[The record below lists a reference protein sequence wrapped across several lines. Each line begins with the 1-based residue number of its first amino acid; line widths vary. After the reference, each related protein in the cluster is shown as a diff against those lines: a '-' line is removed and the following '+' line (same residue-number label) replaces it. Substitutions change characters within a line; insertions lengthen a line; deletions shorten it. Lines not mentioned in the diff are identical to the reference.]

1 VQQGLTI
8 RQVLALYIP
17 LALSWLLM
25 AMEGPTAVSVVSR
38 AADSKVHLAAFMVL
52 MAVSLFIESPV
63 IDLLTTSTRLI
74 QNRSQYRPVRSFAIG
89 MMIWCTVI
97 HALATVTPAY
107 FVWTSWLHLDKQVV
121 EVLRGPLIVMIPWSA
136 AIGWRR
142 WQQGLLI
149 RAGTTRP
156 VTVGTLMR
164 LGVMLAAG
172 FGLLNFSSLS
182 GTMIAGIALVAS
194 VTTEA
199 LYVTWAARYCY
210 DNLPLSPDEGS
221 PLSWQDIAKF
231 HLPLTMST
239 TVALATGTLLSGAIS
254 RAPDNVTQLA
264 AWQVHTSVAWLF
276 RTMTFALPEV
286 IITCVK
292 TEKDARLLR
301 QFCIWL
307 GVSLSV
313 VQLLVHLTGL
323 DRVIFATVLEVKPEV
338 LEPARF
344 ALLLTAVIPLIAG
357 ALNYLRGRLALS
369 QNTVARLVATVVSTI
384 ALVLS
389 LAYFGQSGF
398 DGVVIAS
405 GALVLSMVV
414 DMGVQLYYWK
424 KSRRAAAIGIE

>member
-1 VQQGLTI
+1 MLKSLTI
-8 RQVLALYIP
+8 RQVLALYVP

-38 AADSKVHLAAFMVL
+38 TPDAKVHLAAFMVL

-74 QNRSQYRPVRSFAIG
+74 QNRSQYRPVRAFAIG
-89 MMIWCTVI
+89 TMIWCTVV

-107 FVWTSWLHLDKQVV
+107 FVWTSWLHLDAQVV
-121 EVLRGPLIVMIPWSA
+121 EVLRTPLTIMIPWSA

-156 VTVGTLMR
+156 VTVGTLLR
-164 LGVMLAAG
+164 LAMMLTAG
-172 FGLLNFSSLS
+172 FGLLNFTSLP
-182 GTMIAGIALVAS
+182 GALIAGISLTAS
-194 VTTEA
+194 VIIEA

-210 DNLPLSPDEGS
+210 DNLPHSEEGNV
-221 PLSWQDIAKF
+221 PLSTLEIAKF

-239 TVALATGTLLSGAIS
+239 MVALATGTLLSGAIS

-292 TEKDARLLR
+292 TGEDGRLLR
-301 QFCIWL
+301 RFCIWL
-307 GVSLSV
+307 GLCLSCIQAGV
-313 VQLLVHLTGL
+313 YFTGL
-323 DRVIFATVLEVKPEV
+323 DRIIFEKVLDVKPEV

-344 ALLLTAVIPLIAG
+344 ALLLTSVIPLIAG

-369 QNTVARLVATVVSTI
+369 QNTVARLLATILSTI
-384 ALVLS
+384 MLVAAL
-389 LAYFGQSGF
+389 AFFGQGGYQ
-398 DGVVIAS
+398 GVVIAS
-405 GALVLSMVV
+405 AALVLSMLV
-414 DMGVQLYYWK
+414 DMGVQLFYWK
-424 KSRRAAAIGIE
+424 RSRTTRALALE